1 MQFFRKNRLT
11 IAILGMKTDIFRIFV
26 PGKSPLEPL
35 SRRWEVAKPEYFVF
49 GTDVYYFFMDT
60 DCRSFRVS

>member
-1 MQFFRKNRLT
+1 
-11 IAILGMKTDIFRIFV
+11 MKTDIFLIFV
-26 PGKSPLEPL
+26 SGKSPLEPL

>member
-1 MQFFRKNRLT
+1 
-11 IAILGMKTDIFRIFV
+11 MKTDIFLIFV
-26 PGKSPLEPL
+26 SGKSPLEPL

-60 DCRSFRVS
+60 DCRSFRVPNFVSGKPKNLIAL